1 MSFEK
6 ETLISQ
12 RYISHPLRMVNSVGT
27 PLSASIAHSP
37 TNEGGLEDLCILDKE
52 RRLTRSYAVVPD

>member
-12 RYISHPLRMVNSVGT
+12 RYIPPSEMVSLVGT
-27 PLSASIAHSP
+27 PLSSSIAHSS

-52 RRLTRSYAVVPD
+52 RRLSRSC